1 MRWLNI
7 AFNASST
14 QRSFEM
20 RNKFKPAL
28 VVTPV
33 GALSRKDSAAY
44 CGGVSTR
51 QLDKWAAAGLIQRCK
66 LGSKTVYLRSELD
79 RFLQSRL
86 QYTEAGD
93 E

>member
-1 MRWLNI
+1 MRKFFEAASI
-7 AFNASST
+7 STPAGAF
-14 QRSFEM
+14 
-20 RNKFKPAL
+20 
-28 VVTPV
+28 
-33 GALSRKDSAAY
+33 SRKDSAAY

-66 LGSKTVYLRSELD
+66 LGSKTVYLRAELD

-86 QYTEAGD
+86 QRVEAND

>member
-1 MRWLNI
+1 MRTYHDRI
-7 AFNASST
+7 IDRQQA
-14 QRSFEM
+14 
-20 RNKFKPAL
+20 
-28 VVTPV
+28 
-33 GALSRKDSAAY
+33 GALSRKDAAAY

-86 QYTEAGD
+86 QRVEAKD